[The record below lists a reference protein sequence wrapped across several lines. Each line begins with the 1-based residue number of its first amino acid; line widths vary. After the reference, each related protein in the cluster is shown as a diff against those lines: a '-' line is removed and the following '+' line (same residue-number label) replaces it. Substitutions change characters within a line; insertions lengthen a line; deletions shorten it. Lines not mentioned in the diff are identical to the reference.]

1 MTDQGASRDWSLFLQ
16 DMRQFCR
23 KVTRY
28 TAGLSAE
35 EFASNEIVYDAVLR
49 NLELLGEA
57 TKQIPGAQP
66 APFLDQ
72 ATTDRPQGRQHRRN
86 QHGSISVVHPSRALT
101 DADSPAGE
109 FLMAAHPVGVATLRE
124 SRSGEPSWLHMPIS
138 VGRTVPPWS
147 ATRNA

>member
-1 MTDQGASRDWSLFLQ
+1 LTDQGASRDWSLFLQ

-66 APFLDQ
+66 APFSGQ
-72 ATTDRPQGRQHRRN
+72 AKQVGRKA
-86 QHGSISVVHPSRALT
+86 GS
-101 DADSPAGE
+101 
-109 FLMAAHPVGVATLRE
+109 MAATSMDPYRLCIHRG
-124 SRSGEPSWLHMPIS
+124 RSLMPRRAP
-138 VGRTVPPWS
+138 GVPPQ
-147 ATRNA
+147 AVQEHAPGGAG

>member
-1 MTDQGASRDWSLFLQ
+1 LTDQGASRDWSLFLQ

-57 TKQIPGAQP
+57 TKQIPDEVRNRHPQLPWRRIAGLRDVLAHAYFGLEHETIWQVVITSIP
-66 APFLDQ
+66 ALSLQLEAVALAEGLPPL
-72 ATTDRPQGRQHRRN
+72 AIN
-86 QHGSISVVHPSRALT
+86 PSC
-101 DADSPAGE
+101 
-109 FLMAAHPVGVATLRE
+109 
-124 SRSGEPSWLHMPIS
+124 
-138 VGRTVPPWS
+138 
-147 ATRNA
+147 